1 MTSLSKEKL
10 MKRRIK
16 AFLKEAGI
24 AIDNQ
29 LIGTV
34 FEFLTSPTHRI
45 VFHHGH
51 LYFLNGAIV
60 TQSMAYSGN
69 DWYIYEFDGHEIT
82 RIDGSYYLGENTR
95 SQHNQSDSGSS
106 NNNNNN
112 NGNNG

>member
-1 MTSLSKEKL
+1 

-24 AIDNQ
+24 TTNPQ
-29 LIGTV
+29 LIETIAH
-34 FEFLTSPTHRI
+34 FLTSPTHRVI
-45 VFHHGH
+45 FHHGQ

-69 DWYIYEFDGHEIT
+69 DGYIYEFDGHEIT
-82 RIDGSYYLGENTR
+82 RIDGSYYLGENQEPQT
-95 SQHNQSDSGSS
+95 NQSTSGSS

-112 NGNNG
+112 NNGNNG